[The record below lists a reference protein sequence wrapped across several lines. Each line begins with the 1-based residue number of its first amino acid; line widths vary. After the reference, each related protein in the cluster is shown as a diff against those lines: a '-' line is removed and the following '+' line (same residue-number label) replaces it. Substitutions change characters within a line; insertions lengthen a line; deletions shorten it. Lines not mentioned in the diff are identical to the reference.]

1 MSPGRRE
8 ALLEP
13 EMTRKLEGGDCHSER
28 GLTAALPGA
37 FEARNGLF
45 DRRPAGN
52 GKSSE
57 TSAEGIR
64 MVGVDNESNQVS

>member
-1 MSPGRRE
+1 MSAKTSVKSG
-8 ALLEP
+8 LE
-13 EMTRKLEGGDCHSER
+13 ESDCHSER

-52 GKSSE
+52 GNRL
-57 TSAEGIR
+57 TSAEGMENGGR
-64 MVGVDNESNQVS
+64 R